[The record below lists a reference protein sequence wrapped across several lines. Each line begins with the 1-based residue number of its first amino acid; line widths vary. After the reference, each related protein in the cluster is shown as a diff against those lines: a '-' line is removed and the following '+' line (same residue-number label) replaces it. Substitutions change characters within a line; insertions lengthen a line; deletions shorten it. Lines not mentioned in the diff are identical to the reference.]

1 MTEFPLLSLSSL
13 HHPVLHLSFP
23 LCPSS
28 SLLFITPLIK
38 AAHPERTE
46 FRGGGEK
53 GGGGERDEQG
63 LKTRTGG
70 DKETR
75 MKRVKEELKTGR

>member
-1 MTEFPLLSLSSL
+1 MAEFPLLSLSSL

-46 FRGGGEK
+46 FRGGG
-53 GGGGERDEQG
+53 GGERDEQG